1 MFATFWTDLLSVLR
15 QSMVLKVVIPKLDQL
30 IDELFELLPP
40 TALSLEPKIG
50 DIEYVGLDHIALE
63 NTYVFAGSDP
73 VLLKMLCAVRDTAR
87 VSDRRV
93 GHVLKSFAEVTQI
106 TVWKVGATG

>member
-1 MFATFWTDLLSVLR
+1 
-15 QSMVLKVVIPKLDQL
+15 MVLKVVIPKLDQL

-73 VLLKMLCAVRDTAR
+73 VLLKMLCAVRDAAR
-87 VSDRRV
+87 VAIGESAMSLRASR
-93 GHVLKSFAEVTQI
+93 KSLRLLCGKLGRPDSSGNTHSQR
-106 TVWKVGATG
+106 

>member
-73 VLLKMLCAVRDTAR
+73 VLLKMLCVAAR

>member
-1 MFATFWTDLLSVLR
+1 
-15 QSMVLKVVIPKLDQL
+15 MVLKVVIPKLDQL

-63 NTYVFAGSDP
+63 NTFVFAGSDP
-73 VLLKMLCAVRDTAR
+73 VLLKMLCAVRDAAR

-93 GHVLKSFAEVTQI
+93 GGHVLKSFAEVTQI

>member
-1 MFATFWTDLLSVLR
+1 
-15 QSMVLKVVIPKLDQL
+15 MVLKVVIPKLDQL

-40 TALSLEPKIG
+40 TVLSLEPKIG

-63 NTYVFAGSDP
+63 NTFVFAGADP
-73 VLLKMLCAVRDTAR
+73 VLLKMLCAVRDAAR

-93 GHVLKSFAEVTQI
+93 GHVLKSFAEVAQI